1 MSVGRPSLDPLS
13 SSAATP
19 GSSSSSSSRDPLKN
33 PFQLAS
39 RSADLK
45 PVSGSNASAPDESP
59 DGAAKHSPPVAAA
72 ATRTY
77 HSVEEFMGG
86 TDFEGPTVGTL
97 PSTWEG
103 AAAALK
109 DGKFKAAVRMAEA
122 GGENSTGEERQLW
135 GAVKVFSLMMLS
147 DWTLAGEEIAA
158 MQEGMEGDDAD
169 LDEAK
174 FWISLYSA
182 LLPCCASP
190 SPTVEVLTRASGQLR
205 RIAAASPW
213 QETVFLK
220 SEALL
225 SAQMGDLDEV
235 NRLYRS
241 CLLPRAA
248 DGDHRDELL
257 MELTNLLLR
266 VGALPEAED
275 TLAEIRSEDCS
286 EHARALIALA
296 KEDYATALKSLQ
308 RCSRPSPNI
317 EACLQFY
324 LGHIT
329 PATTILEEMVRD
341 QTATLDS
348 LANLSVLYNFKLAA
362 EASTAKKT
370 LLSVVSSTRLNDR
383 FELAVLESL

>member
-19 GSSSSSSSRDPLKN
+19 GSSSSSSRDPLKN

-39 RSADLK
+39 RSTDFK
-45 PVSGSNASAPDESP
+45 PVSGSNAAAPDQSP
-59 DGAAKHSPPVAAA
+59 GGSAKRNPPVAAA

-86 TDFEGPTVGTL
+86 TDFGGPTVGTL

-103 AAAALK
+103 AAAALNE
-109 DGKFKAAVRMAEA
+109 GKFKVAVRMAEA
-122 GGENSTGEERQLW
+122 GGENSTGEERHLW

-147 DWTLAGEEIAA
+147 DWTLVSYTWSDG
-158 MQEGMEGDDAD
+158 GSYDDD
-169 LDEAK
+169 RLGRRSPSCRK
-174 FWISLYSA
+174 CSA
-182 LLPCCASP
+182 LLPCCPSS
-190 SPTVEVLTRASGQLR
+190 SPTVEVLTKAFGQLL
-205 RIAAASPW
+205 RISAASPW
-213 QETVFLK
+213 QETVLLK

-225 SAQMGDLDEV
+225 AAQMGDLDEV
-235 NRLYRS
+235 TRLYRS

-257 MELTNLLLR
+257 VELTNLLLR

-286 EHARALIALA
+286 AHARALIALA
-296 KEDYATALKSLQ
+296 KEDYAAALESLQ
-308 RCSRPSPNI
+308 RCSRPSPNM

-329 PATTILEEMVRD
+329 PATTILEKMVRG

-348 LANLSVLYNFKLAA
+348 LANLSVLYTFKSAA

-370 LLSVVSSTRLNDR
+370 LLSVVSSTGLNDR
-383 FELAVLESL
+383 FELSALENL

>member
-19 GSSSSSSSRDPLKN
+19 GSSSSSSRDPLKN

-39 RSADLK
+39 RSTDFK

-59 DGAAKHSPPVAAA
+59 GGAAKRNPPVAAA

-86 TDFEGPTVGTL
+86 ADFGGPTVGTL

-103 AAAALK
+103 AAAALNE
-109 DGKFKAAVRMAEA
+109 GKFKVAVRMAEA
-122 GGENSTGEERQLW
+122 GGENSTGEERHLW
-135 GAVKVFSLMMLS
+135 VAVKVFSLMMLS

-158 MQEGMEGDDAD
+158 MQEVMEGDAAYDSAR
-169 LDEAK
+169 

-190 SPTVEVLTRASGQLR
+190 SPTVEVLTRAFGQLL

-213 QETVFLK
+213 QETVLLK

-225 SAQMGDLDEV
+225 AAQMGDLDEV
-235 NRLYRS
+235 TRLYRS
-241 CLLPRAA
+241 CLLPREA

-286 EHARALIALA
+286 AHARALIALA
-296 KEDYATALKSLQ
+296 KEDYATALESLQ
-308 RCSRPSPNI
+308 RCSRPSPNM

-329 PATTILEEMVRD
+329 PATTILEEMVRG

-370 LLSVVSSTRLNDR
+370 LLSVVSSTGLNDR
-383 FELAVLESL
+383 FELSALENL